1 MAVKSKPQEPREPPK
16 GDPDA
21 DLLVAFP
28 EGQVVFTEG
37 DPGREMYIVE
47 SGQVEIVKRVHGR
60 RTERL
65 ALLEAGDFFGEM
77 SLLEGRSRSATA
89 RCVTEARLL
98 AIDAA
103 TFDRIL
109 RQYPEVTI
117 RVLRSLSARLHA
129 YEDASQRAR
138 EVAAGVL
145 AGVDDK
151 SAVLTPVVVEVPG
164 APTARLVHAKSGKT
178 LPLPPT
184 AWTVIGRFDP
194 STGVHVDVDLHPV
207 DPKRSVSRIHARIL
221 HRDERY
227 FLSEEIGTANG
238 TWVGGERLAAGK
250 EREIR
255 SGDRLRLG
263 RVDLV
268 FEDLSRAR

>member
-1 MAVKSKPQEPREPPK
+1 VAVKAKPQEPREPSRP
-16 GDPDA
+16 DPDA
-21 DLLVAFP
+21 DLLATFP
-28 EGQVVFTEG
+28 SGHVIFAEG
-37 DPGREMYIVE
+37 DAGREMYIVE
-47 SGQVEIVKRVHGR
+47 SGQVEIVRRVHGR
-60 RTERL
+60 RSERL

-89 RCVTEARLL
+89 RCLSETRLL

-117 RVLRSLSARLHA
+117 RVLRSLSARLRA
-129 YEDASQRAR
+129 YEDASQHAR

-145 AGVDDK
+145 AGVEER
-151 SAVLTPVVVEVPG
+151 SAVMTPVAVDETA
-164 APTARLVHAKSGKT
+164 APTAQLVHAKSGNA
-178 LPLPPT
+178 LPLSPQM
-184 AWTVIGRFDP
+184 ATVIGRFDP
-194 STGVHVDVDLHPV
+194 STGVHVDVDLQPV
-207 DPKRSVSRIHARIL
+207 DPKRSVSRIHARIV
-221 HRDERY
+221 HRDDRY
-227 FLSEEIGTANG
+227 FLCEEIGTANG

-250 EREIR
+250 EHEIR

-268 FEDLSRAR
+268 FEDLARAR